1 MDGTQLVSSRI
12 VRRVISRSTD
22 ARKSAADILSGVADA
37 DLAALVVFCTPGTD
51 CGTLS
56 RLLSEA
62 LPGVSVFGCTT
73 AGEIGPGGYCEGT
86 VVGVGLPRSHFCVE
100 TVLLENVSS
109 ISTPALSERTLQ
121 AMHGLARQEVDWEH
135 EFAFLLVDGLS
146 MKEDQLAAALVRVLQ
161 NTQLF
166 GGSAGDGLAF
176 EETRVFCDGAV
187 HSNAAILSLI
197 RTRCPFTVFRF
208 DNFQPTDVRMVVT
221 DAEPEKRLVK
231 EINAEPAAK
240 EYARLVGKRTDQL
253 SPRTFAAHP
262 VVVRVG
268 GRHHV
273 RAISQVEET
282 GHLRFLSAID
292 EGLVLTVATGHDL
305 VSHLKRSL
313 DELSMPRPP
322 DTILACDCILRRLD
336 AQSQGNAQEVSALL
350 DDHGVVGFS
359 TYGEQVNGIHVNQ
372 TFVGIALYPPDDT
385 VV

>member
-1 MDGTQLVSSRI
+1 MDGTGPIAQRI
-12 VRRVISRSTD
+12 VRRTMSR
-22 ARKSAADILSGVADA
+22 AADAKIAAQEILADVAGA
-37 DLAALVVFCTPGTD
+37 DLAALIVFCAPGTD
-51 CGTLS
+51 S
-56 RLLSEA
+56 AHLLTRFGEA

-73 AGEIGPGGYCEGT
+73 AGEIGAGGYCEGT
-86 VVGVGLPRSHFCVE
+86 VVAIGLPRSHYCVE
-100 TVLLENVSS
+100 TVLLENISS
-109 ISTPALSERTLQ
+109 ISTPALSERVLH

-146 MKEDQLAAALVRVLQ
+146 MQEDRLASALVRILQ

-166 GGSAGDGLAF
+166 GGSAGDGLSF
-176 EETRVFCDGAV
+176 EQTYVLCDGKV
-187 HSNAAILSLI
+187 HTNAAVLSLI

-221 DAEPEKRLVK
+221 DAEPENRLVK

-253 SPRTFAAHP
+253 SPRTFAANP

-305 VSHLKRSL
+305 VSHLKQSL
-313 DELSMPRPP
+313 DELSQPRPP

-336 AQSQGNAQEVSALL
+336 AQSQGNSREVSALL
-350 DDHGVVGFS
+350 DTHGVVGFS

-372 TFVGIALYPPDDT
+372 TFVGIALYSPEAAD
-385 VV
+385 